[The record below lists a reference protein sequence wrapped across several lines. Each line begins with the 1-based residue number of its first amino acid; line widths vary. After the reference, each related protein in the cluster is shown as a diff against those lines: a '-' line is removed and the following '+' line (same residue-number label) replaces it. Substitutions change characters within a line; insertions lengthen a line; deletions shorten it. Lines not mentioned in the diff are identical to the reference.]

1 MMKQTIVGAGFV
13 GFDFC
18 PSIMEV
24 VLHVL
29 GQFVL
34 DDEPVEIINKALDGV
49 FWSIQIIEKVIM
61 LVFDEMLAHG
71 LGQLQEVHGC
81 IHIVTLVCKGSYPFT
96 FRTYLNIDYGKLP

>member
-1 MMKQTIVGAGFV
+1 MMKQAIVGAGFV
-13 GFDFC
+13 GLDFC

-61 LVFDEMLAHG
+61 LVFDEVLAHG
-71 LGQLQEVHGC
+71 LGQLQEVSC
-81 IHIVTLVCKGSYPFT
+81 CSHIVTIVCKGFYSIT
-96 FRTYLNIDYGKLP
+96 FRTYLNIDYCELP